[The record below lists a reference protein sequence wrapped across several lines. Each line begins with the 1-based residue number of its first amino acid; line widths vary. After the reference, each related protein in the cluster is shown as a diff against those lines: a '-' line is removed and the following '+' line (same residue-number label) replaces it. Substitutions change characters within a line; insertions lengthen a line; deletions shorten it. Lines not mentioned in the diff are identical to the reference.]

1 MDSIVDNIMPHNN
14 DDSDDDGGVHE
25 CDGVHAF
32 EPLFCP
38 RQCHMRVH
46 VQSTLPPAAWLGHG
60 LCLYGDD
67 AGDDGTMNREHALAS

>member
-1 MDSIVDNIMPHNN
+1 MPHNN

-38 RQCHMRVH
+38 RQCHTHVH
-46 VQSTLPPAAWLGHG
+46 VQSTLPPAAWRGRG

-67 AGDDGTMNREHALAS
+67 AGDDGTMNQEHALAS